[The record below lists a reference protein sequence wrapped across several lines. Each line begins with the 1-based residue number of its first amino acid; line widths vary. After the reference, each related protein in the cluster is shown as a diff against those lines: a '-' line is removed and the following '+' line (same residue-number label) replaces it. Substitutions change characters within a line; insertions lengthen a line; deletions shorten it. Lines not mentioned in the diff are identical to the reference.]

1 MNYFLL
7 LIILGL
13 NFLCSAGE
21 HRGRTD
27 NTPENILKRRGE
39 LIFPVNP
46 ELDEEIQLNFS
57 SEMRKEKKELEKIKY
72 YLLNGELRL
81 ASVFLSNLSYTQS
94 ELRPTIY
101 RYLAILSF
109 IQEDFE
115 KTYEYLSL
123 KELQE
128 IPEFGKI
135 CLLKTL
141 TEIVLNRVDTVGK
154 TWSKCRANNARYI
167 TDNYLIW
174 PEIMVQ
180 FKLQPQGMMTKTPIE
195 EYRLG
200 LLSNEDTKIILKMA
214 LFLNQ
219 EDLILKQISELT
231 FIQLQDTEIRELV
244 GQIYFRKGY
253 LVGSYQFIEDLTSPN
268 ALNIVGNLHLM
279 KKNYEKAYQQF
290 KLTLEKKPNS
300 QNALERILPL
310 AWILGEWESAFNYA
324 HTLPS
329 SVETIANKLTLLAAF
344 SLQKADYESSEK
356 YLQKILGNTRQGERL
371 EVTQLAGF
379 TELMQKDN
387 ERAKKYSWASCRDN
401 DLINCWLLFQ
411 FSQWENFSLTIKRD
425 EIINHKAEWKT
436 LIEKEVEQPLK
447 EKVFINQLDVEEL
460 DDKLINLI
468 KNP

>member
-1 MNYFLL
+1 MNYFVLFL
-7 LIILGL
+7 MLGL
-13 NFLCSAGE
+13 SSVCSSE
-21 HRGRTD
+21 
-27 NTPENILKRRGE
+27 E
-39 LIFPVNP
+39 L
-46 ELDEEIQLNFS
+46 QLNIS
-57 SEMRKEKKELEKIKY
+57 SEITKEKKELEKSKY
-72 YLLNGELRL
+72 YLLNGEHRL
-81 ASVFLSNLSYTQS
+81 ASLYLSKLSYTHS
-94 ELRPTIY
+94 VLRPTIY
-101 RYLAILSF
+101 RYLAVLSF
-109 IQEDFE
+109 IEENFE

-141 TEIVLNRVDTVGK
+141 TEIVLDKVDSLGH

-167 TDNYLIW
+167 TDNHLIW
-174 PEIMVQ
+174 PEVMVQ
-180 FKLQPQGMMTKTPIE
+180 FKLGPKGFMTKTPIE

-200 LLSNEDTKIILKMA
+200 LLSNQDTKIILKMA
-214 LFLNQ
+214 IFLNQ

-231 FIQLQDTEIRELV
+231 LIQLQDTEIRELV
-244 GQIYFRKGY
+244 GQVYFRKGY
-253 LVGSYQFIEDLTSPN
+253 LFESYQFIEDLTSPN
-268 ALNIVGNLHLM
+268 ALNIIGNLHLM
-279 KKNYEKAYQQF
+279 KKNYEKGYQQF

-324 HTLPS
+324 HELPS

-387 ERAKKYSWASCRDN
+387 ERAKKYSWASCREN

-425 EIINHKAEWKT
+425 EPIKHKAEWSSLT
-436 LIEKEVEQPLK
+436 EKELDHSLK
-447 EKVFINQLDVEEL
+447 EKVFINQLDIEEL
-460 DDKLINLI
+460 DDKLIKLMSD
-468 KNP
+468 